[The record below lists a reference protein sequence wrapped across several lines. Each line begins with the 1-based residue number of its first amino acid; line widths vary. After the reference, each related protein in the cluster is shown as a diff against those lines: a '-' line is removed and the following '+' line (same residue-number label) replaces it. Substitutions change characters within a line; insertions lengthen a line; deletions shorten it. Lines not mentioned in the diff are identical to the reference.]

1 MSKITRPGSGSQ
13 VLNPRFIR
21 FWSLSFPNHGPK
33 TLGWA
38 HWGWALPTS
47 LLSPRT
53 TWSFHNNLVILK
65 ISFLATL
72 RNGHRGAI
80 SQH

>member
-13 VLNPRFIR
+13 VHQILESFLSKPR
-21 FWSLSFPNHGPK
+21 SK

-38 HWGWALPTS
+38 RWGWALPTS

-53 TWSFHNNLVILK
+53 TWSLHNNLVILK

-72 RNGHRGAI
+72 RNGH
-80 SQH
+80 